1 MHGCVW
7 NFSDAPDVFALKDN
21 YLHGKLLGSA
31 APRPESEMATEKI
44 QSRVWAQDP
53 FSHAQ

>member
-7 NFSDAPDVFALKDN
+7 NFSDAPDVFALKDH
-21 YLHGKLLGSA
+21 YLHGTLLGSA
-31 APRPESEMATEKI
+31 RPESEMATEKI